1 MQITPIPHLT
11 TAQLRELGSA
21 AADRGEQIYE
31 AEIRSGL
38 TSTQLIEFE
47 AGYFA
52 RQFEAQGHRLDCLL
66 MDYYTVQRRIS
77 ECGLVGDSLLLFEQA
92 YFERRFSLDAVEA

>member
-1 MQITPIPHLT
+1 MQITPIAHLT

-21 AADRGEQIYE
+21 AADRGESMYE

-38 TSTQLIEFE
+38 TSDELLHFE

-52 RQFEAQGHRLDCLL
+52 RQFEAQGQGVSGVDEGCFIDHAPMVVFLPVSVPPYRP
-66 MDYYTVQRRIS
+66 
-77 ECGLVGDSLLLFEQA
+77 
-92 YFERRFSLDAVEA
+92 